1 MALAVIKSINAQG
14 MWPLY
19 LKTSCSLGLKIS
31 ILNGRIYVLTLFLL
45 KPMTN
50 TMEDFNPIDH
60 VAYAIDQQTSV
71 DITDLRR
78 KQARAAMEAVCDI
91 LERAIKGD
99 DDFEPDAYT
108 IINAMRLIART
119 PSEFIYM

>member
-1 MALAVIKSINAQG
+1 
-14 MWPLY
+14 
-19 LKTSCSLGLKIS
+19 
-31 ILNGRIYVLTLFLL
+31 
-45 KPMTN
+45 
-50 TMEDFNPIDH
+50 MEDFNPIDL
-60 VAYAIDQQTSV
+60 VAYAIDQQTSP

-99 DDFEPDAYT
+99 DDFEPDAHT